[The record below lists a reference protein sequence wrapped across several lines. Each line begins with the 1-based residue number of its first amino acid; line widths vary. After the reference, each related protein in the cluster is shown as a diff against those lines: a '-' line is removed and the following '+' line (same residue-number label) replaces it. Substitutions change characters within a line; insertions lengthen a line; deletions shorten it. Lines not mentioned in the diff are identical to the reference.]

1 MIQLFSNQS
10 QIGKVASLYVLFVV
24 FTGAAVIAGYDLL
37 TGVAVPPS
45 LSYILGS
52 GVTFALATLQF
63 HLTTSNVS
71 QLAQTITSIQKAVPS
86 VTQDVIASAKT
97 APKAEEPAS
106 HE

>member
-1 MIQLFSNQS
+1 MQLFSNQS
-10 QIGKVASLYVLFVV
+10 EIGKVASLYVLFVI

-37 TGVAVPPS
+37 KGIPVPPS

-63 HLTTSNVS
+63 HLTTSNVN
-71 QLAQTITSIQKAVPS
+71 QLAQTITTIQRAVPS
-86 VTQDVIASAKT
+86 VTSDVIASAKT
-97 APKAEEPAS
+97 SKPEEAPP